1 MQNESHCTPV
11 CMIPIRCSVQ
21 SDAGIREQ
29 HSTMNHWSVT
39 TLKKLLVLAVAP
51 RKRYHG
57 ERPIDEPDSTMR
69 TICGTYDSAIPTHST
84 LDSANMPASWPN
96 SQSDM
101 LQWTRWSK
109 IFPRCPP

>member
-84 LDSANMPASWPN
+84 LDSANMPAS
-96 SQSDM
+96 
-101 LQWTRWSK
+101 
-109 IFPRCPP
+109 